1 MSLKSVNKI
10 ETNKYELI
18 VTVGADEF
26 EAAVEKAYKK
36 NVGKINV
43 QGFRKGKAPRRFIEK
58 IYGENVFYEDAV
70 NDSYPDAYA
79 KALEEADIT
88 PVDRA
93 DIEVLSVSKEGY
105 EFKATVISKPEC
117 DIDGYL
123 NIAAEKIIKDVTDA
137 DINEE
142 LDKLRNRS
150 ARVVTVSDRA
160 AINGDMTLI
169 DFEGFVDGVAFNGGK
184 AEKYHLTLGSG
195 SFIPGF
201 EEQIVGHNPGD
212 EFDVNVTFPE
222 DYHVDDL
229 KGKPSVFK
237 VKLHELKARELPVV
251 DDEFAKDVSE
261 FDTLDAL
268 KEDLSKKIKERFDNA
283 AQQEVETKLINT
295 ITENLKA
302 EIPEVMYENKI
313 NEMVYDFERRLNAQG
328 LNMQTYLGYT
338 GSDMDT
344 FRNSFREQ
352 AVNQV
357 KMRLALETIVKKENI
372 TVSEEE
378 INAEYAKIADA
389 YKLSVDEVKKYIPV
403 EEISADAAANK
414 AIDLVKDSAVIT
426 EKKAKAAK
434 APAKKA
440 APKAAEE
447 KSGDEK
453 PAAKAPAKKSTAA
466 KSTAAKADGE
476 KAPAKKTTA
485 AKSTKAADG
494 EAAPKAKKTT
504 AKTEKAE

>member
-1 MSLKSVNKI
+1 
-10 ETNKYELI
+10 
-18 VTVGADEF
+18 
-26 EAAVEKAYKK
+26 
-36 NVGKINV
+36 
-43 QGFRKGKAPRRFIEK
+43 
-58 IYGENVFYEDAV
+58 
-70 NDSYPDAYA
+70 
-79 KALEEADIT
+79 
-88 PVDRA
+88 
-93 DIEVLSVSKEGY
+93 
-105 EFKATVISKPEC
+105 
-117 DIDGYL
+117 
-123 NIAAEKIIKDVTDA
+123 
-137 DINEE
+137 
-142 LDKLRNRS
+142 
-150 ARVVTVSDRA
+150 
-160 AINGDMTLI
+160 
-169 DFEGFVDGVAFNGGK
+169 
-184 AEKYHLTLGSG
+184 
-195 SFIPGF
+195 
-201 EEQIVGHNPGD
+201 
-212 EFDVNVTFPE
+212 
-222 DYHVDDL
+222 
-229 KGKPSVFK
+229 
-237 VKLHELKARELPVV
+237 
-251 DDEFAKDVSE
+251 
-261 FDTLDAL
+261 
-268 KEDLSKKIKERFDNA
+268 
-283 AQQEVETKLINT
+283 
-295 ITENLKA
+295 
-302 EIPEVMYENKI
+302 MYENKI

-389 YKLSVDEVKKYIPV
+389 YKLSVDEVKKYSPV

-434 APAKKA
+434 APAKKT

-476 KAPAKKTTA
+476 KAPAKKTA